1 MALNLD
7 ITPKEK
13 YLHISVTG
21 VYELQPAKEN
31 LIQLLA
37 ACGQHKL
44 SHVLVDFRSV
54 EGSASKMD
62 RYEFISSIAELHS
75 HYIELSGKSLRI
87 AFVGPGTLIS
97 PDGFGEKVATELSLE
112 IKATTDMAEALE
124 WLESEPTES

>member
-62 RYEFISSIAELHS
+62 RYEFISSKPSCIHITSSCPENLCES
-75 HYIELSGKSLRI
+75 RLSAPAPLFHRMVSVKKLPPSYRLR
-87 AFVGPGTLIS
+87 
-97 PDGFGEKVATELSLE
+97 
-112 IKATTDMAEALE
+112 
-124 WLESEPTES
+124 